1 MYNYIKDPLT
11 NNFVT
16 INSNLGKSI
25 LKKYL
30 NVLKGGSFEIKRP
43 ISMINN
49 LLCTTS
55 LYYHE
60 INFPDLPKKNI
71 IIIGDTH
78 IPCNENSTHS
88 SDIFLDEFIMD
99 IIDKCKN
106 KNLCI
111 DFFYEKPLKPF
122 QFGGYNTS
130 NMSNSSLDTLNYI
143 RALFHQCSSINYNS
157 PEIDG
162 CIIETNKSEFTKY
175 DNLRVHNVDLRQIPI
190 NDDSESRVWLSIFQA
205 PFTIEIL
212 QADESYPI
220 LENLYIWILEGNKD
234 KEPPNIPIIKENP
247 LFNKTFKLIIAE
259 AKKMII
265 KIHKERINYNA
276 NKIYNIE
283 YKDITDTFIKV
294 KNELM
299 SSKRV
304 EFYVHLLALPVDIYI
319 ILRMLKKFS
328 QESEKP
334 KRGPKLCRNQNNDM
348 NKIVIFAGDDH
359 AIFLSKILEYL
370 FNNSCK
376 FIITND
382 EILELRKKNKFLN
395 TQKIKIN
402 FDNNKLNKYEFSNF
416 KDIIRHFCNEV
427 KIDNKYINLNLDR
440 ITNDTIDKDILIEI
454 ANDFDVRSDLVN
466 NFMNNFITKEMF
478 IYCIKAAI
486 INSMNNSQLSIFIDT
501 YLDYTKEK
509 KDQLKLKLESNNVI
523 ISDKVKNSILEN
535 MDLHHHSRRLFIDSN
550 NIDLVENLELS
561 KTLEK
566 EDYIE
571 LAIKYNLDTHLD
583 QRILIRLIR
592 INIIKYN
599 IDKFKKH
606 VLDLDLLEKIEEGFY
621 LSDEE
626 YNSILKYIDEINEKL
641 QYEFLESLHDWEEED
656 VR

>member
-16 INSNLGKSI
+16 INSNLGKNI

-60 INFPDLPKKNI
+60 INFRDLPKKNI

-78 IPCNENSTHS
+78 IPCNENSTHI

-99 IIDKCKN
+99 IIDRCKN
-106 KNLCI
+106 KNLCL
-111 DFFYEKPLKPF
+111 DFIYEKPLKPF

-130 NMSNSSLDTLNYI
+130 NMFNSSFDSLNYI
-143 RALFHQCSSINYNS
+143 RELFHQCSSINYNS

-190 NDDSESRVWLSIFQA
+190 NDDSESQVYLSIFQA

-234 KEPPNIPIIKENP
+234 KEPPNIPIIKEKP

-299 SSKRV
+299 SSKRA
-304 EFYVHLLALPVDIYI
+304 EFFVPLLSLPVDIYI

-334 KRGPKLCRNQNNDM
+334 KRGPKLCRDQNNDM

-376 FIITND
+376 FIIAND
-382 EILELRKKNKFLN
+382 EILELRKKNKLLRS
-395 TQKIKIN
+395 QKIKIN

-416 KDIIRHFCNEV
+416 KDLIRHFCDEV
-427 KIDNKYINLNLDR
+427 KIDHKLININF
-440 ITNDTIDKDILIEI
+440 DTLTKDILIKI
-454 ANDFDVRSDLVN
+454 ANDFDVRTELVN
-466 NFMNNFITKEMF
+466 NFMNNFISKEMF

-486 INSMNNSQLSIFIDT
+486 INSMNNSQLGIFIDN

-509 KDQLKLKLESNNVI
+509 KDQLKSKLESYNVI
-523 ISDKVKNSILEN
+523 ISDTVKNSILEN
-535 MDLHHHSRRLFIDSN
+535 MDSHHHSRRLFIDSN

-561 KTLEK
+561 KLLEK

-571 LAIKYNLDTHLD
+571 LAIKYNLDRDLE

-606 VLDLDLLEKIEEGFY
+606 VLDLDLLEKIEKGFY

-626 YNSILKYIDEINEKL
+626 YNSILNYIDEISEK
-641 QYEFLESLHDWEEED
+641 YEFLESLQDWEKED
-656 VR
+656 VG

>member
-130 NMSNSSLDTLNYI
+130 NMFKSSFDTLNYI
-143 RALFHQCSSINYNS
+143 RELFHQCSSINYNS

-162 CIIETNKSEFTKY
+162 CIIETNNSEFTKY

-190 NDDSESRVWLSIFQA
+190 NDDSDSQVWVTIFQD
-205 PFTIEIL
+205 PVTVKMLE
-212 QADESYPI
+212 ADESYSI

-234 KEPPNIPIIKENP
+234 KEPPEIPTINP
-247 LFNKTFKLIIAE
+247 LFNNMFNLIIAE

-283 YKDITDTFIKV
+283 YKDITDTFIRV
-294 KNELM
+294 KDELI
-299 SSKRV
+299 
-304 EFYVHLLALPVDIYI
+304 FYKELPPYICFLALPQDIYT
-319 ILRMLKKFS
+319 ILRILKKFS
-328 QESEKP
+328 QESKKL
-334 KRGPKLCRNQNNDM
+334 KRGPKLCRNENNDM
-348 NKIVIFAGDDH
+348 NKIVIFAGADH
-359 AIFLSKILEYL
+359 AIFFSKVLEYL

-376 FIITND
+376 FIIKND
-382 EILELRKKNKFLN
+382 EILELKKKRKLSLS
-395 TQKIKIN
+395 QKIKIN
-402 FDNNKLNKYEFSNF
+402 FDNNKLNKCEFSNF
-416 KDIIRHFCNEV
+416 KDLIRHFCDEV
-427 KIDNKYINLNLDR
+427 KIDNEFINSNLHR
-440 ITNDTIDKDILIEI
+440 ITNDIIDKDILIKI

-466 NFMNNFITKEMF
+466 NYKNNYITKEMF

-486 INSMNNSQLSIFIDT
+486 INSMNNSQLVFFIDNHSN
-501 YLDYTKEK
+501 YTRKV
-509 KDQLKLKLESNNVI
+509 KDQLKLKLKSNNVI
-523 ISDKVKNSILEN
+523 ISDEVKNLILEN
-535 MDLHHHSRRLFIDSN
+535 MDLHHHSRRVFIDGN

-571 LAIKYNLDTHLD
+571 LAIKYNLDRHLD

-606 VLDLDLLEKIEEGFY
+606 VLDLDLLEKIEKGFY

-626 YNSILKYIDEINEKL
+626 YNSILNYIDEISEK
-641 QYEFLESLHDWEEED
+641 YEFLESLHDWEQED